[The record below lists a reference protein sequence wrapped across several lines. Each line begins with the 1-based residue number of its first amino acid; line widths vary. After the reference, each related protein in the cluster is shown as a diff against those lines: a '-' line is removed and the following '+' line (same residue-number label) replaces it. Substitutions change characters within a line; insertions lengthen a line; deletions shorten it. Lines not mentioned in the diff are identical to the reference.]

1 MNLCFI
7 IGKHKYVYKIPYIF
21 LKHVINKK
29 KNPLN
34 YEIISIKPKKK
45 NNNNYTFNK
54 TCLFLYNFFG
64 KAEPL
69 TRHCVLFFCLL
80 LKYF

>member
-7 IGKHKYVYKIPYIF
+7 IGKHQYVYEIPHIF

-29 KNPLN
+29 KNHSTMKSFQSN
-34 YEIISIKPKKK
+34 KKK

-69 TRHCVLFFCLL
+69 T
-80 LKYF
+80 

>member
-7 IGKHKYVYKIPYIF
+7 IGKHQYVYEIPYIF
-21 LKHVINKK
+21 LKHVLNKK
-29 KNPLN
+29 KTLN
-34 YEIISIKPKKK
+34 YEIISIKQQQK
-45 NNNNYTFNK
+45 NNNYTFNK

-69 TRHCVLFFCLL
+69 T
-80 LKYF
+80 